1 MAAQKA
7 LQEERIEKL
16 AAELDLN
23 LEGIEIVN
31 LRHDREAARRERYAK
46 IFTEKRYREGYTFDE
61 ANDKMFERNYFGMM
75 MVEVGDA
82 DAFITGVY
90 TKYSNTIK
98 VAREVIGLQP
108 GFNTFAT
115 MHILNSKKG
124 TYFVADTLINRHPS
138 KEIMKDIAR
147 LAEKSVRFF
156 NHTPVTAMV
165 SYSNF
170 GTDKNGSA
178 EAVHRAIE
186 ELQREYPEWAID
198 GEMQVNV
205 AMDKE
210 LRDTKYPFTRLKGLD
225 VNTLVF
231 PNLTSANA
239 SYKFVQAMS
248 PDTEV
253 IGPIQMGL
261 NKAIHFIDFESSV
274 RDIVNVT
281 AVAVID
287 AMVNKDR

>member
-1 MAAQKA
+1 
-7 LQEERIEKL
+7 
-16 AAELDLN
+16 
-23 LEGIEIVN
+23 
-31 LRHDREAARRERYAK
+31 
-46 IFTEKRYREGYTFDE
+46 
-61 ANDKMFERNYFGMM
+61 MFERNYFGMM

-108 GFNTFAT
+108 GFDTFAA

-138 KEIMKDIAR
+138 KETMKNIAR

-156 NHTPVTAMV
+156 NHTPVMAMV

-170 GTDKNGSA
+170 GTDKGGSA
-178 EAVHRAIE
+178 AAVHSAIE
-186 ELQREYPEWAID
+186 ELQHEHPDWAID
-198 GEMQVNV
+198 GEMQVNI

-248 PDTEV
+248 SDTEV

-287 AMVNKDR
+287 AMINKDR